1 MLIKVIKKNFTQ
13 KLKEAMDDSMFGIF
27 AKSFGADIANLPEEQ
42 EIYLDTQYIVEI
54 DSPLPENLGAG
65 AFTVK
70 LAIAGDKNPCVY
82 IKNECFEELV
92 KAKQTDCEKTNHLNG
107 DAPATLKMSRLR

>member
-1 MLIKVIKKNFTQ
+1 MLIKVIRKNFTQ
-13 KLKEAMDDSMFGIF
+13 KLKEAMDGSMSGIF
-27 AKSFGADIANLPEEQ
+27 AKSRGAVPNLPEEQ

-82 IKNECFEELV
+82 VKNECFEELV
-92 KAKQTDCEKTNHLNG
+92 KAKQADDDKLKHLNG
-107 DAPATLKMSRLR
+107 